1 VVTNM
6 YPTEDDPA
14 FGCFVK
20 DQVDDLQALGARVA
34 VLAFDGRSD
43 RTRYAAAG
51 LGLLRTMRRH
61 TFDVVHAHYG
71 LTGAIAALQRH
82 APVVT
87 TFHGGEAW
95 VPWQRKVSRVVA
107 RRTHPIA
114 VAPGIAASL
123 GVKDATVIPCAVDL
137 DLFTPMDQGEARK
150 DLGWPRDGWCVLFP
164 AARGDGTKITRKQVR
179 LFDEV
184 VGVLQTRVRCVF
196 ARSLDG
202 LSRQGVVCAM
212 NAADV
217 TVMTS
222 LWEGSPVA
230 VKESLA
236 CGTPVV
242 SVPVGDVPD
251 TIDGLPGCA
260 IVPRDP
266 RTLAAA
272 VERSLGAQRTV
283 ALRHAMRAYGR
294 ECTAARVLDVYTH
307 VVQKGRDW

>member
-1 VVTNM
+1 M

-14 FGCFVK
+14 FGCFVR
-20 DQVDDLQALGARVA
+20 DQVDDLRALGAKVT

-51 LGLLRTMRRH
+51 LGLLRTVRRH
-61 TFDVVHAHYG
+61 SFDVVHAHYG

-114 VAPGIAASL
+114 VTSGVAASL

-137 DLFTPMDQGEARK
+137 DLFRPMDRGEARN
-150 DLGWPRDGWCVLFP
+150 DLGWPREGLCVLFP
-164 AARGDGTKITRKQVR
+164 AARDDETKITRKQVR

-184 VGVLQTRVRCVF
+184 VGVLQARVTSVI

-202 LSRQGVVCAM
+202 LSRRGVVCAM

-251 TIDGLPGCA
+251 TISGLPGCA
-260 IVPRDP
+260 IVSRDP
-266 RTLAAA
+266 RALAAA
-272 VERSLGAQRTV
+272 VEQSFGAERHV
-283 ALRHAMRAYGR
+283 ALRHAMQAYGR
-294 ECTAARVLDVYTH
+294 ECTAARVLDVYTRI
-307 VVQKGRDW
+307 VQQGRRR